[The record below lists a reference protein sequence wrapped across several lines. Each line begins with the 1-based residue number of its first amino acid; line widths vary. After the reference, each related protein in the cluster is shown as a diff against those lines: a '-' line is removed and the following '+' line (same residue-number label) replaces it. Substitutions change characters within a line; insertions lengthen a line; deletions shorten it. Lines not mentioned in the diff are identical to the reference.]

1 MHHLGKQTMNY
12 CMDHGLS
19 KWSTISTSSVS
30 CCDYKVVRTDSI
42 GDCEVKFITN
52 LGHHSWSQWNV
63 VSTLQSAC
71 DKLLG
76 DSLFNAVVIYFLFDY
91 ITIKTEMLNINY
103 PITFSILRITYGNMS
118 NSVERS
124 KLIEPSFDSG
134 ILSSTY
140 GQSPSSLITLRF
152 TVSFSPTSSLKASVA
167 SPLHLWPL
175 GGAPSSLHLIVWKR
189 NIEVKK
195 TLTFPSK
202 YLS

>member
-1 MHHLGKQTMNY
+1 
-12 CMDHGLS
+12 MDHPI
-19 KWSTISTSSVS
+19 TISTSSVS

-42 GDCEVKFITN
+42 GDCQVKFITN

-71 DKLLG
+71 GNLLG
-76 DSLFNAVVIYFLFDY
+76 DSFNAVVIYFLFDY

-103 PITFSILRITYGNMS
+103 PITFSKLWITYGNMS

-175 GGAPSSLHLIVWKR
+175 GGAPSSLHLIV
-189 NIEVKK
+189 
-195 TLTFPSK
+195 
-202 YLS
+202 